1 MWLAI
6 ALGRLPTT
14 NLIWHIWGA
23 DLYEMATSWKFK
35 LFYPFRRVAQQKSY
49 RFGQQEA
56 IWIICGEICVQDQ
69 NRII

>member
-1 MWLAI
+1 MAGDSLRQIADHQPDLAY
-6 ALGRLPTT
+6 L
-14 NLIWHIWGA
+14 GA